1 MNPSNSTAAK
11 AVFINPSIIM
21 KKLTILWI
29 LFLFG
34 LRSYQAQVEVFYPD
48 IKQTFEF
55 YLRQSGLTPSTYELH
70 FYGPNSTL
78 FENAKNWGDEGFGVI
93 CDKKDIQIYSHTE
106 KGCQHAIYDVLQ
118 RKLGFEFFQAESFQS
133 PTQLPKAFIYDKYE
147 SVPAFAYREV
157 FYGET
162 RRSGYADWHKLTSG
176 ASSFTFENH
185 PGWGLWVHTLHRLLP
200 PDTYF
205 ETHPEYYALRNGVRL
220 ADQVCLSHPDVLD
233 LICVNLGNE
242 MAKNPRAKYWS
253 VSQMDNYNY
262 CECDACRH
270 TDSIEKSHSG
280 TMLRFVNEVAKRFP
294 NKVISTLAYQY
305 TRSAPA
311 LTKPEPNVNIMLC
324 TIEEN
329 RAKSLRGTSFEKD
342 LQHWSALTK
351 NILIWDYVI
360 NFSHMVMPFPNWPT
374 LQENLL
380 MFKQYGVQM
389 LFEQGYNAPSSEMQP
404 LRAFLLSKWS
414 WDPSLNA
421 EMLINRFTDYYYG
434 PAGPIVREIMQ
445 SQIQE
450 LQKSGKALTL
460 YEPPI
465 THVNGYLKPTSLKWA
480 LAMYDKAKQLPG
492 LTDDQILRIDMC
504 AQSVRYALLEIGKSP
519 LAGSDWYFND
529 NQAYYQK
536 LLRDFVWRASQSGPK
551 LLHETKLSPS
561 EYNEQTLAYWKT
573 AKVEHLAKKQQVRYL
588 NLPAASYKDGLTLSD
603 TLSWTSNSSLN
614 DGLRSTQEYQRG
626 WQGWQGQNAKI
637 EIKLAQPYIIDSV
650 RIHYLANNQSWIM
663 GPSFM
668 EASAQTLSSKTFKT
682 TEYNPIVNQAQ
693 ANGSYPLVLMNFPT
707 EPIQILQL
715 NIGNPGVLPKWRGV
729 AGDGWL
735 FIDEI
740 EVYGHD

>member
-1 MNPSNSTAAK
+1 
-11 AVFINPSIIM
+11 M
-21 KKLTILWI
+21 KKSAFLFI
-29 LFLFG
+29 LFLG
-34 LRSYQAQVEVFYPD
+34 IQARIIAQVEVFYP
-48 IKQTFEF
+48 KLLSTFEF
-55 YLRQSGLTPSTYELH
+55 YLKQTGATTNPYKLH
-70 FYGPNSTL
+70 FFWPNTTV

-93 CDKKDIQIYSHTE
+93 CNQKEIQIYSHTE
-106 KGCQHAIYDVLQ
+106 AGHKNAIYDVLQ
-118 RKLGFEFFQAESFQS
+118 RKLGFEYYQATAFQVPAS
-133 PTQLPKAFIYDKYE
+133 LPKFFVYDKYE
-147 SVPAFAYREV
+147 SVPAFHYREV

-200 PDTYF
+200 PETYF

-220 ADQVCLSHPDVLD
+220 SDQVCLSHPDVLE
-233 LICVNLGNE
+233 IVCVNLGNE
-242 MAKNPRAKYWS
+242 IAKNPKAKYWS

-270 TDSIEKSHSG
+270 TDSIEHSHSG

-294 NKVISTLAYQY
+294 DKVISTLAYQY
-305 TRSAPA
+305 TRSAPT
-311 LTKPEPNVNIMLC
+311 LTKPEANVNIMLC

-342 LQHWSALTK
+342 LKNWAALTK

-380 MFKQYGVQM
+380 MFKEYGVQM

-404 LRAFLLSKWS
+404 LRAYLLSKWS

-421 EMLINRFTDYYYG
+421 ALLIENFTNYYYG
-434 PAGPIVREIMQ
+434 PAGGIIREVLQ
-445 SQIQE
+445 TQVQE
-450 LQKSGKALTL
+450 LQQSGKALTL

-465 THVNGYLKPTSLKWA
+465 THITGYLKPSSLNWA
-480 LAMYDKAKQLPG
+480 LAMYDKAKKLPG

-504 AQSVRYALLEIGKSP
+504 AQSIRYALIEVGKSP
-519 LAGSDWYFND
+519 NAGSDWYFNN
-529 NQAYYQK
+529 NQLFYQK
-536 LLRDFVWRASQSGPK
+536 LLKDFVWCATQNGPK
-551 LLHETKLSPS
+551 LLHETRLTPNEYYDNTLLFWS
-561 EYNEQTLAYWKT
+561 E
-573 AKVEHLAKKQQVRYL
+573 AKVTHLAKKQQLRYI
-588 NLPAASYKDGLTLSD
+588 NLPSPTYKDGLSISD
-603 TLSWTSNSSLN
+603 TTSWTTNSTLN

-626 WQGWQGQNAKI
+626 WQGWQGQDAKI
-637 EIKLAQPYIIDSV
+637 EIRLDKAFVIDSV

-663 GPSFM
+663 GPAYI
-668 EASAQTLSSKTFKT
+668 EAVGTTQTNLLFKT
-682 TEYNPIVNQAQ
+682 IDYNPIVNQMQ
-693 ANGSYPLVLMNFPT
+693 ANGSYPLAVSNFPK
-707 EPIQILQL
+707 EPLQTFQL
-715 NIGNPGVLPKWRGV
+715 TIGNPGALPKWRGV
-729 AGDGWL
+729 AGNGWL

-740 EVYGHD
+740 EVYGHEQ